1 MTRRTIITRII
12 IASLAVILCALGAA
26 AVWLDSPQGLEWA
39 RQKIVQMGDGTITV
53 ENARGSLLREVKID
67 RLQIKNQDF
76 LLESETF
83 VLSWQ
88 PWALLRGELHLN
100 RASAATLRYQS
111 LTDSAST
118 LPVSLALPLDLSIAA
133 LEINRLEVDGLPV
146 IENLRLGYS
155 GGRSTHDIRLLQTQS
170 EGWTVD
176 GQLRIATQA
185 PYPIEGK
192 LQAVRGTS
200 ALALQAEATLAGT
213 LEELQTVLTGSG
225 RGASLRASATLRPY
239 DRQALT
245 GFSAEARELDL
256 SAWIADAPRTRL
268 TLDARAESTG
278 GPLSGKLNLTNAV
291 PGTMDSG
298 KLPLAAAN
306 TRFSGS
312 DGHWTLP
319 SLELQTSG
327 GGRITGSGAMRSND
341 GNLEIQLRDI
351 NPAQLDSRLRPGK
364 VSGKARL
371 FGNSKSQQAAAQLE
385 GAGMQLQFAA
395 QHAGDVL
402 TINSLRLQ
410 AGSGSADVIG
420 QISMKAARN
429 FNLRGTLNR
438 LDPAKIAALPPAL
451 LNGRISAEGRL
462 HPDWQAQVTI
472 DLTNSRWRNLPFNA
486 NAAFTTQKSR
496 WFEGIAQAAIGRNS
510 LEIKGGY
517 GRAQDLLQ
525 WVVAAEDLRA
535 LDPSWSGRL
544 TGRGTVSSNA
554 EGPSLDF
561 KLDGQQLAAG
571 PHRVSR
577 LDAQGKLAA
586 GREGALS
593 FTAEAGELQLN
604 ETRIDT
610 LKLNGNGT
618 RARHVIDGAVK
629 GPQSTGSLRASGGI
643 DAQGRWTGSL
653 DQLEM
658 ASPWSLRLGTPAQIT
673 AGAGLLIVE
682 QLRGTFLDGEFG
694 PVSLRAEK
702 GQVTTQGSFRKIAA
716 GSLLPRDSGFADN
729 ALRVSGQWTLAL
741 DDVLRGKA
749 SLYRESGDL
758 SLAVEPRLP
767 LDLRKASVN
776 MTAADSLVDIAIDI
790 DSGAMGAAT
799 ASLQTRLVRRDNSL
813 LLPGEAPFTGNV
825 SVDFKSLAWLR
836 GLLPDLDRI
845 DGQLAVRM
853 QAGGTVA
860 DPRLSGTI
868 TGDRILL
875 RAVGPGLDLRD
886 GKLRAVLDGTRFRLD
901 EFELKAGKGRITA
914 TGAAEFAGGLRSV
927 DLQARAE
934 HAQILLAPQWSA
946 IIDGNGSLGFRD
958 RRITLEGKFSL
969 DEGRYDLGTK
979 RKPELGNDVV
989 VRSGKNKPVAK
1000 PVSLPVQLDIGIDLK
1015 DKLTVRG
1022 NGLDALLGGSL
1033 RVTSKGAGLSAIG
1046 DVRTVRGNYTVF
1058 GQQLEIERGTVA
1070 FAGPLTDPGLDLRA
1084 IRKIQTVEVGVEVSG
1099 SLQRPSVKLVSVPD
1113 MSDTDRLAWLAL
1125 GRDPAG
1131 TDRAQMAVLQAAVL
1145 GLTNSGGKPMQRQIA
1160 EGVGLD
1166 EIGFASGENGTLGV
1180 VALGKKLT
1188 DQLSIRLEQ
1197 TMGGTAGSLLRMDF
1211 MLSESWRLRGTA
1223 GAENAGDILFTLR
1236 FD

>member
-1 MTRRTIITRII
+1 MARQKLVIRIV
-12 IASLAVILCALGAA
+12 IASFAVITGLIGVTAI
-26 AVWLDSPQGLEWA
+26 WLDSPQGLEWA
-39 RQKIVQMGDGTITV
+39 RQKLVQIGDGTV
-53 ENARGSLLREVKID
+53 EVGNARGSLLREVKID
-67 RLQIKNQDF
+67 RLQIKNKDF
-76 LLESETF
+76 LLDAETF

-88 PWALLRGELHLN
+88 PWALLHGKLHLN

-111 LTDSAST
+111 MTDSAST
-118 LPVSLALPLDLSIAA
+118 LPASIALPLDLSITA
-133 LEINRLEVDGLPV
+133 LEISRLEVGGLPV

-176 GQLRIATQA
+176 GQLRISTQA
-185 PYPIEGK
+185 PYPIAGK
-192 LQAVRGTS
+192 LQAVRGTT
-200 ALALQAEATLAGT
+200 ALALQAQATVAGT
-213 LEELQTVLTGSG
+213 LEELQTVLIGSG

-239 DRQALT
+239 DKQTLT

-268 TLDARAESTG
+268 ILDARAESAG
-278 GPLSGKLNLTNAV
+278 GSLSGQLNLTNAV
-291 PGTMDSG
+291 PGTLDSG
-298 KLPLAAAN
+298 KLPLSAAN
-306 TRFSGS
+306 TRFSGG
-312 DGHWTLP
+312 DGRWTLP
-319 SLELQTSG
+319 ALELLTP
-327 GGRITGSGAMRSND
+327 GSGRVAGSGSFSGND
-341 GNLEIQLRDI
+341 GSLDIQLRDI
-351 NPAQLDSRLRPGK
+351 DPARLDSRLRPGK

-371 FGNSKSQQAAAQLE
+371 SGNSKTQQAAAQLE

-410 AGSGSADVIG
+410 AGSGSADVTG
-420 QISMKAARN
+420 QLSMKAARN
-429 FNLRGTLNR
+429 FKLRGILNR

-451 LNGRISAEGRL
+451 LNGHITAEGRL
-462 HPDWQAQVTI
+462 HPEWQAQLAI
-472 DLTNSRWRNLPFNA
+472 DLSDSRWRNLPFNA
-486 NAAFTTQKSR
+486 NAVFATQKSR
-496 WFEGIAQAAIGRNS
+496 WFDGSAQAAIGRNR

-525 WVVAAEDLRA
+525 WIVAAEDLRA

-544 TGRGTVSSNA
+544 AGRGTVSSNA

-561 KLDGQQLAAG
+561 KIDGQQLIYG
-571 PHRVSR
+571 PHRLSR
-577 LDAQGKLAA
+577 LDAQGTLAA
-586 GREGALS
+586 GRDGELR
-593 FTAEAGELQLN
+593 FTAEAGGLQFN

-610 LKLNGNGT
+610 LKLNGKGT
-618 RARHVIDGAVK
+618 RARHVIDSAVK
-629 GPQSTGSLRASGGI
+629 GPDTTGSLRASGSI

-653 DQLEM
+653 DQLE
-658 ASPWSLRLGTPAQIT
+658 ADQPWPIRLSAPAQIT
-673 AGAGLLIVE
+673 VGAGLVVVE

-702 GQVTTQGSFRKIAA
+702 GLITTQGSFRSIAA
-716 GSLLPRDSGFADN
+716 GRLLPRDSGFADN
-729 ALRVSGQWTLAL
+729 ALRVSGQWALAL

-749 SLYRESGDL
+749 SLFRESGDL
-758 SLAVEPRLP
+758 SLAIEPRLP
-767 LDLRKASVN
+767 LDLHKATVN
-776 MTAADSLVDIAIDI
+776 MSAADSLIDLALDL
-790 DSGAMGAAT
+790 DSGAMGTAT
-799 ASLQTRLVRRDNSL
+799 ARLQTRLVRRNSSWM
-813 LLPGEAPFTGNV
+813 LPGEAPFTGNV

-836 GLLPDLDRI
+836 GLLPELDRV

-868 TGDRILL
+868 TGDSIQL
-875 RAVGPGLDLRD
+875 RAVGPGLDLRS
-886 GKLRAVLDGTRFRLD
+886 GRLRAVLDGTRLRLD

-914 TGAAEFAGGLRSV
+914 AGTAELAGGLRSV

-969 DEGRYDLGTK
+969 DEGRYDLGAK
-979 RKPELGNDVV
+979 RKPELGSDVV

-1000 PVSLPVQLDIGIDLK
+1000 AASLPVQLDIGIDLK

-1145 GLTNSGGKPMQRQIA
+1145 SLSSSGGIPMQKQIA

-1166 EIGFASGENGTLGV
+1166 ELGFASGENGTLGV

-1197 TMGGTAGSLLRMDF
+1197 TLGGTAGSLLRMDF
-1211 MLSESWRLRGTA
+1211 MLSEKWRLRGTA
-1223 GAENAGDILFTLR
+1223 GAENAGDILITLR